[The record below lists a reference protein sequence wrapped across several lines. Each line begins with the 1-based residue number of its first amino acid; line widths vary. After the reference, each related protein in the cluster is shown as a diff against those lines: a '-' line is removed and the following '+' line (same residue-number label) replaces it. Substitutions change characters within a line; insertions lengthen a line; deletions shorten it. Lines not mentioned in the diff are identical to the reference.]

1 MKTIKFTSVILS
13 LILLTGSAKADK
25 PKSHAAL
32 SMKFS
37 IDAFIDADARGI
49 CDGLTDIIADK
60 ATFGIMSGDK
70 IFAATK
76 KQVLSQMESLR
87 GVQQNCT
94 TNYAVLE
101 TREHYA
107 LVKVQMKYPVFTR
120 VNYITMNE
128 CSDGWKIVNVTS
140 IFIK

>member
-13 LILLTGSAKADK
+13 LVLLIGIAKADK
-25 PKSHAAL
+25 PKSRAAL

-37 IDAFIDADARGI
+37 IDAFIDADTRGI

-60 ATFGIMSGDK
+60 AAFGIMSGDK

-76 KQVLSQMESLR
+76 KQIINQMKSLR

-94 TNYAVLE
+94 TDYVVLE

-107 LVKVQMKYPVFTR
+107 LVKVEMKYPVLHAL
-120 VNYITMNE
+120 ITLQ
-128 CSDGWKIVNVTS
+128 
-140 IFIK
+140 

>member
-1 MKTIKFTSVILS
+1 MKTLKFTSLILS
-13 LILLTGSAKADK
+13 LILLIGSAKADK
-25 PKSHAAL
+25 PKTRAAL
-32 SMKFS
+32 TMKFS
-37 IDAFIDADARGI
+37 IDAFVDADAHGI
-49 CDGLTDIIADK
+49 CNGLTAIIADK

-76 KQVLSQMESLR
+76 KQIINQMESLR

-94 TNYAVLE
+94 TNYVVLE
-101 TREHYA
+101 THEHYT
-107 LVKVQMKYPVFTR
+107 LVKVEMKYPIFTR

-140 IFIK
+140 IFTK